1 VGSALAGAWLS
12 AFATAVEAD
21 RDRLTVLDSAIGD
34 GDHGVNLHRGMS
46 RVRLLLLEDE
56 TPYTVGGLLTE
67 AGVLLR
73 THVGGAS
80 GVLYGSALQEMG
92 AALPV
97 HRAEDDRLAHA
108 LEAGL
113 AAVVRLGAAVP
124 GDKTMVDA
132 FGPAVRAFRERLT
145 DGGDLAEAA
154 AAAATAAEAGAR
166 STIPLHA
173 RKGRASYL
181 GYRSIGHLDP
191 GAASTALLFRSLAEA
206 TVDCR
211 KVACCPSAS

>member
-1 VGSALAGAWLS
+1 MS

-46 RVRLLLLEDE
+46 HVRLLLEDD

-67 AGVLLR
+67 AGALLR

-97 HRAEDDRLAHA
+97 PRAEDGQLADA

-132 FGPAVRAFRERLT
+132 FGPAVRAFRERLA
-145 DGGDLAEAA
+145 DGDLAEAA
-154 AAAATAAEAGAR
+154 TAAATAAAAGAR
-166 STIPLHA
+166 ATIPLHA

-191 GAASTALLFRSLAEA
+191 GAASTELLFRSLAEA
-206 TVDCR
+206 TVGCR
-211 KVACCPSAS
+211 KAAYCPGAS